1 MMGTQA
7 APARLFYDFSIDDHV
22 SDDHLLRQIDRF
34 LELGSVRLIWGERST
49 LSCLLNSRVSEI
61 EVSMMISR
69 TAERPVLESTCRLVV
84 PDDQLV
90 DPEGLLDLESAMKF
104 VGQYWA
110 GFCREAGPW
119 LIECGISKL
128 VIVGTIPANDLLGPA

>member
-1 MMGTQA
+1 MVSSVISWA
-7 APARLFYDFSIDDHV
+7 KSARPL
-22 SDDHLLRQIDRF
+22 
-34 LELGSVRLIWGERST
+34 
-49 LSCLLNSRVSEI
+49 SEI

-90 DPEGLLDLESAMKF
+90 EPEGLLDLESAMKF

-110 GFCREAGPW
+110 EFCREAGPW

-128 VIVGTIPANDLLGPA
+128 VIVGSIPANDLLGPA